1 MDYNYDKEEK
11 RVGYGSN
18 FNNIYID
25 RKTNTIKKVCFN
37 DYGMKKITYEKKFYD
52 FLLNHKTDFPVPKIH
67 CFLENGYIMDYLYD
81 YTPLYKIF
89 TLCNKDK
96 QYEIMIKITD
106 YLKKLH
112 DSNKIYVTKDEYYK
126 HLNIEINMK
135 LLQRYEVIMP
145 FVQKYDYIKKV
156 NNIEIIPFHKLV
168 DLIQKE
174 IYQIVVVNE
183 NINDKNEYSF
193 VPIHGDCQFNNI
205 LYNEQNQNLCF
216 IDPRGYYGD
225 SEIFGIPEYDYAKII
240 FALTGYDEFD
250 NRDVDQLII
259 NEDNISIS
267 IDNVLDTTASS
278 LSISS
283 NKLGYLLMLSI
294 WLGNSH
300 CFINNENKAVYS
312 YFIGLYLGSKFFT

>member
-1 MDYNYDKEEK
+1 MNCNYGEEEK

-25 RKTNTIKKVCFN
+25 HKTNTIKKVCFN
-37 DYGMKKITYEKKFYD
+37 DYGMKKITYEKKFYE
-52 FLLNHKTDFPVPKIH
+52 FLLNHKIDFPVPKIH
-67 CFLENGYIMDYLYD
+67 CFLENGYIIDYLYD
-81 YTPLYKIF
+81 YNPLYKIF
-89 TLCNKDK
+89 TTCDK
-96 QYEIMIKITD
+96 EKQNEIMMKID
-106 YLKKLH
+106 EYLKNLH
-112 DSNKIYVTKDEYYK
+112 DSNKIFVSKDEYYK

-135 LLQRYEVIMP
+135 LLQRYEVIKSL
-145 FVQKYDYIKKV
+145 VQKYDYIKTV

-174 IYQIVVVNE
+174 IYQFVN
-183 NINDKNEYSF
+183 NKNEYFF

-205 LYNEQNQNLCF
+205 LYNESTRQMCF
-216 IDPRGYYGD
+216 IDPRGYYGE
-225 SEIFGIPEYDYAKII
+225 SEIFGIPEYDYAKIM

-250 NRDVDQLII
+250 NRQVDQLII
-259 NEDNISIS
+259 NGDNISIS
-267 IDNVLDTTASS
+267 IDNVLDTMACSW
-278 LSISS
+278 SISS
-283 NKLGYLLMLSI
+283 NKMGFLLMLSI

>member
-1 MDYNYDKEEK
+1 MNYNFDKEEK

-25 RKTNTIKKVCFN
+25 SNSNTIKKVCFN
-37 DYGMKKITYEKKFYD
+37 EYGMKKITYEKKFYD
-52 FLLNHKTDFPVPKIH
+52 FLINHIIDFPIPKIH

-89 TLCNKDK
+89 IACNSDK
-96 QYEIMIKITD
+96 QNEIIIKITK
-106 YLKKLH
+106 YLKMLH
-112 DSNKIYVTKDEYYK
+112 DSNKILVTKDEYYK
-126 HLNIEINMK
+126 HLNIEINVK
-135 LLQRYEVIMP
+135 LLQRYEVIESLI
-145 FVQKYDYIKKV
+145 QKYHYIKTV
-156 NNIEIIPFHKLV
+156 NMIEIIPFHKLV

-174 IYQIVVVNE
+174 IYQIVN
-183 NINDKNEYSF
+183 NKNEYSF

-205 LYNEQNQNLCF
+205 LYNNATEKLCF
-216 IDPRGYYGD
+216 IDPRGYYGEK
-225 SEIFGIPEYDYAKII
+225 EIFGIPEYDYAKVI
-240 FALTGYDEFD
+240 FALSGYDEFD
-250 NRDVDQLII
+250 NRVMDELMIDGH
-259 NEDNISIS
+259 NISIS
-267 IDNVLDTTASS
+267 IDNVLDTPVVSS
-278 LSISS
+278 SSICS

>member
-25 RKTNTIKKVCFN
+25 LKSNTIKKVCFN
-37 DYGMKKITYEKKFYD
+37 DYGMKKIIHEKKFYD
-52 FLLNHKTDFPVPKIH
+52 FLLNHKIHFPVPKIH
-67 CFLENGYIMDYLYD
+67 YFLENGYIMDYLYN
-81 YTPLYKIF
+81 YSPLYKIF
-89 TLCNKDK
+89 SKYNQEK
-96 QYEIMIKITD
+96 QNEIMVQITQ
-106 YLKKLH
+106 YLKNLH
-112 DSNKIYVTKDEYYK
+112 DSKKLFVTKDEYYK
-126 HLNIEINMK
+126 HLNIEINVK
-135 LLQRYEVIMP
+135 LLQRYEVIK
-145 FVQKYDYIKKV
+145 QIIQNYDYIKKV

-174 IYQIVVVNE
+174 IYQIIDN
-183 NINDKNEYSF
+183 KNEYSF

-205 LYNEQNQNLCF
+205 LYNIQEDDLCF
-216 IDPRGYYGD
+216 IDPRGYYGEQ
-225 SEIFGIPEYDYAKII
+225 EIFGIPEYDYAKVI
-240 FALTGYDEFD
+240 FALSGYDEFD
-250 NRDVDQLII
+250 NRSVEKLII
-259 NEDNISIS
+259 NDDNISIQ
-267 IDNVLDTTASS
+267 IDNLLDTMASS
-278 LSISS
+278 WSISS